1 MGRMDD
7 AVREYVEAIRPEH
20 RDLFDRIFNLVVA
33 DHPDAE
39 IGIAYGMPVF
49 NKGRR
54 RLYVGVWTHG
64 VSLYGW
70 RHDDGGFGDRHPKL
84 RHGRG
89 TIRLKPATA
98 EAIPDDEFR
107 ALFAAA
113 LDG

>member
-7 AVREYVEAIRPEH
+7 PVREYVEAIPPDH
-20 RDLFDRIFNLVVA
+20 RALFDRIFNLVIA

-49 NKGRR
+49 KVGRR
-54 RLYVGVWTHG
+54 RLYVGAWMNG

-70 RHDDGGFGDRHPKL
+70 RHDDGGFGERHPKL

-89 TIRLKPATA
+89 TIRLKPETA
-98 EAIPDDEFR
+98 AEIPDEEFR
-107 ALFAAA
+107 ALFDAA
-113 LDG
+113 LAD